1 MPKAARIVF
10 AKDPAANIVA
20 ASDFFASSHAAYF
33 CVACDKELQRKVPE
47 GGSPYFVHVRR
58 TTCRL
63 AAHYALRAAA
73 QHVLLESRFIKVP
86 LVGGA
91 AGAGRIQS
99 LLIQWTDSIADIEVV
114 HVRVDFLAETADGQ
128 LIVEIAIPGLPPAV
142 PLERVEKLA
151 VPALVVSLPDPARIN
166 GWADLRHCVLHSIE
180 RKSWL
185 FPLEKALR
193 RSPPVPGEEWHA
205 PSIPGVADKR
215 APSSWT
221 SPLVFADNAVY
232 RQLSHAERLGVLQTQ
247 MALSCDQWPADVDI
261 EVRGDDA
268 FGVDRRI
275 WQADAFSHFVLPAST
290 DSVVREVAFSDVLR
304 YLCERYWVD
313 PDREKAARMA
323 VFYYLQGLVE
333 RGALLPFIENI
344 EEPTYLVAA
353 SRMPVAGDDLIWASY
368 ATLSASQL
376 RVLSVRAGLKVPI
389 ELVQELLES
398 FDDCHPSVPVGS
410 YAVILARK
418 LHAPARSVLAFLRD
432 AGLVVEDPPRPA
444 SAAQEA
450 LF

>member
-1 MPKAARIVF
+1 M
-10 AKDPAANIVA
+10 
-20 ASDFFASSHAAYF
+20 
-33 CVACDKELQRKVPE
+33 
-47 GGSPYFVHVRR
+47 
-58 TTCRL
+58 
-63 AAHYALRAAA
+63 
-73 QHVLLESRFIKVP
+73 
-86 LVGGA
+86 
-91 AGAGRIQS
+91 
-99 LLIQWTDSIADIEVV
+99 
-114 HVRVDFLAETADGQ
+114 
-128 LIVEIAIPGLPPAV
+128 
-142 PLERVEKLA
+142 
-151 VPALVVSLPDPARIN
+151 
-166 GWADLRHCVLHSIE
+166 LHSIE

-313 PDREKAARMA
+313 PDREKATRMA

-353 SRMPVAGDDLIWASY
+353 SRMPVAGDDLIWASH

-398 FDDCHPSVPVGS
+398 FDDSHPNVPVGS